1 MPAGAPKGNKNSS
14 QSNRLWTDTIR
25 RALVQSDAKKLRA
38 IADKLVE
45 MAEEGNIMA
54 IKEIGDRM
62 DGKAAQ
68 MILGPGEDGE
78 HTVNASV
85 TVNFVKSKPSKK

>member
-38 IADKLVE
+38 IAEKLID

-54 IKEIGDRM
+54 IREIGDRM

-68 MILGPGEDGE
+68 MILGPGDDGE
-78 HTVNASV
+78 HTVNSNI
-85 TVNFVKSKPSKK
+85 TVNFIRAKAKK